1 MLPLRS
7 CARGLCRRRLAAFK
21 GGRPGPNVIGWGLL
35 VGVTALMMQIGVA
48 RAESLDQA
56 LTDAYKLNQQIA
68 AQRAALQGAAEKV
81 PQAKANL
88 WRPHIS
94 LSEQATETRT
104 LEDLQTKTSYGPSV
118 HYNYTLEQDNVVG
131 NQLVSINTLITLYDS
146 GQTFAQ
152 VRYAKALIKVEAGIL
167 AQTEQNVFVS
177 VAQAYGQVV
186 LNQLLRDLALEQEDD
201 LSGLRTEVHAIVRQH
216 LVTVGE
222 VAQVDA
228 QYASAQASYDQAIG
242 NLDAA
247 RDQFLAVVGRPAGK
261 ITAWPSLP
269 PLPPS
274 LDAAI
279 AIAQRQNPQIY
290 SARYQ
295 VAANQAAADAAFDNL
310 LPVVSLVS
318 TVSKANIGTHYT
330 ASNVGAIP
338 SGAGTGLPPYRT
350 YESSTAFEIGLQLT
364 WPLYEG
370 GSAYALIRQQ
380 RQAVD
385 QAQSTLIDTDRSVI
399 GSVRSEWHQLIA
411 AKAQIVSSKAQVA
424 AARIAL
430 TGAERQYRDGTT
442 TITNV
447 IQQRQNLNT
456 AVTTFDQA
464 NYNYLISTVQ
474 FFSAIGRYNAKAL
487 DLPVKLYDPLRY
499 YNEVKDLWFG
509 FGP

>member
-7 CARGLCRRRLAAFK
+7 RARGPCRRWLNSFK
-21 GGRPGPNVIGWGLL
+21 GGRLGPNLIGWGLL
-35 VGVTALMMQIGVA
+35 GGVIALGVQISAA
-48 RAESLDQA
+48 RADNLDQA
-56 LTDAYKLNQQIA
+56 LTDAYRLNQQIA
-68 AQRAALQGAAEKV
+68 AQRAALQGAAERV

-104 LEDLQTKTSYGPSV
+104 LEDLQEKGNTASNT
-118 HYNYTLEQDNVVG
+118 HYNFTLEQDNVAG
-131 NQLVSINTLITLYDS
+131 NQLISLNTLVNLYDS

-152 VRYAKALIKVEAGIL
+152 IRYAKALIKVEAGIL

-201 LSGLRTEVHAIVRQH
+201 LSGMRTEVHAIVRQH

-261 ITAWPSLP
+261 ISGWPSLP

-274 LDAAI
+274 LDTAI
-279 AIAQRQNPQIY
+279 TVAQRQNPQIY

-295 VAANQAAADAAFDNL
+295 VVANQAAADAAFDNL

-318 TVSKANIGTHYT
+318 TVSKGDTGTHYT
-330 ASNVGAIP
+330 ANNAGV
-338 SGAGTGLPPYRT
+338 GTGVPPYRT
-350 YESSTAFEIGLQLT
+350 YSDVTTFEIGLQLT

-370 GSAYALIRQQ
+370 GSEYALIRQQ

-385 QAQSTLIDTDRSVI
+385 QAQSTLTDTDRSVI

-411 AKAQIVSSKAQVA
+411 AKAQIASSKAQVD

-464 NYNYLISTVQ
+464 NYNYLIATVQ
-474 FFSAIGRYNAKAL
+474 FFAAIGRYNAKSL